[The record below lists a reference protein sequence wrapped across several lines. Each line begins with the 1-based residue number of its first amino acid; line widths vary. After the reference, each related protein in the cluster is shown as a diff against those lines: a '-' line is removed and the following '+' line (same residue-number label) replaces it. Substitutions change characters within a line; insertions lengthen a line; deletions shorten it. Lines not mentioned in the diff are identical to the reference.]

1 MRNSVW
7 MMVAAIILIIT
18 VSSCCTPEVRHEPVK
33 LPQPV
38 EPVYT
43 AVSAS
48 DVACLSD
55 EAYGHIVERDRQRK
69 NYGEECAAIIDANN
83 AGVKE

>member
-1 MRNSVW
+1 MRKKAWV
-7 MMVAAIILIIT
+7 MVAATILIIA
-18 VSSCCTPEVRHEPVK
+18 VSGCCTPEVRHEPVK
-33 LPQPV
+33 LPQPT

-43 AVSAS
+43 AVTAD
-48 DVACLSD
+48 DVACVSD
-55 EAYGHIVERDRQRK
+55 TSYGRIVERDRQRK